1 MALEINTEDQ
11 AAEGA
16 SLTAGL
22 IMQTIGRRGTSL
34 RYVVLGILFSSRI
47 KKTRRL
53 REASYEPLAAAPPPP
68 TTASDHV
75 IDIPL
80 QERFSNKV
88 ARIVREKDLNSL
100 RGHGGV
106 EGILPLLRSHFEEG
120 AVDGGQNPEG
130 WNITKS
136 PVEAK
141 GFLYFL
147 FEACN
152 QYTIFFLLLSAG
164 FSFAI
169 EFMKQGVKDG
179 WHDGVAILITAF
191 LLIVFPSVQNYR
203 NQRKSAQKHLLDRSK
218 LMVNV
223 ERSTTEPTPITI
235 SGVMVGDIVH
245 LKEGDRVLVDGLFI
259 DHGEELVVD
268 EVLSSKI
275 DCEQNPF
282 VFSGSKVVKGRGRM
296 IVTSVG
302 ANTAI
307 AEMLSLVSDHNPM
320 EKTLLQTLMD
330 KPNACMDFL
339 ACCVSILIA
348 LVMLIRLLFFKKYE
362 NYNERP
368 DLKGEVSM
376 NFVMRIF
383 ENIFLKPQGKISI
396 LASVLATVVIGIQH
410 GMHVVITVALFQWKE
425 KAAENQADP
434 QDLSASVTMG
444 LITVIC
450 IETTADLMCNQ
461 TEVKEFWIGEK
472 DLSSGEVDS
481 ETDQVLEAL
490 HQGISATASP
500 ANDRLIS
507 WLNTR
512 WGSNVVLVNQRFET
526 VEQRQWNSNE
536 KYRGVLVRKIENDE
550 QIMQLHC
557 DGEASTILGM
567 CSHYYDNRGESHNIG
582 NQKRKFEEVIKKME
596 KKGLTPIAYAYKK
609 TEVGDPTEDGL
620 ILLALVGLRCPY
632 QEKLKLVVEALRK
645 AGVSIKLVSEDE
657 LSKVRA
663 RASELGISPGSD
675 DTEIEGEAFR
685 RLNSM
690 ERLDKVDLISVM
702 GSSLPKDKFLMVERL
717 KKKGHIVA
725 FYGGLTIS
733 DTLTLKE
740 ADIGIVEDLWSTEM
754 ARENA
759 DLIIRNG
766 CFLSMNMKSGA
777 CAYHNIQQFSQL
789 QLTACISG
797 LLVTLVATMHLGES
811 PLTAVHLIWVN
822 LIMCLLGGPMMAME
836 LQGTERHTQ
845 RPAKRTESLITKVI
859 WRNIA
864 VQVSYQASV
873 LLILHCMGNT
883 VPSMNEGVR
892 NTMIFNTF
900 TLCQVLNMFN
910 TMDILKKEVLVV
922 VLRSHWFLM
931 ALAAVLIIQVII
943 VEFGKGLASYV
954 RLNALQWLICCIL
967 AALSW
972 GSVRAFKFLSAHLQ
986 RTTSALM
993 VSSHV
998 GFSHRQRRLYI
1009 PIWFYVP
1016 TWLFLIFSVSLY
1028 CIRSEI
1034 SPLALYIR

>member
-53 REASYEPLAAAPPPP
+53 REASYEPLAAAPAPPA
-68 TTASDHV
+68 TDHV

-100 RGHGGV
+100 HGHGGV
-106 EGILPLLRSHFEEG
+106 ERILPLLRSHFEEG

-152 QYTIFFLLLSAG
+152 RYTIFFFFLSAG

-191 LLIVFPSVQNYR
+191 LLIAFPTVQNYR
-203 NQRKSAQKHLLDRSK
+203 NQRKSVQKHLLDRSK

-223 ERSTTEPTPITI
+223 ERSSTEPTPITI
-235 SGVMVGDIVH
+235 SGVVVGDIVH

-259 DHGEELVVD
+259 DQGEELVVD
-268 EVLSSKI
+268 EVLSPKI

-307 AEMLSLVSDHNPM
+307 ADMLSLVSDRNPL
-320 EKTLLQTLMD
+320 EKTLLQALMD
-330 KPNACMDFL
+330 KSNACMDFL

-383 ENIFLKPQGKISI
+383 ENIFLKPQGKVSI

-410 GMHVVITVALFQWKE
+410 GMHVVIT
-425 KAAENQADP
+425 ADP

-512 WGSNVVLVNQRFET
+512 WGSNAALVDRRFAT

-567 CSHYYDNRGESHNIG
+567 CSHYFDNRGESHNIG

-609 TEVGDPTEDGL
+609 TEAEDPTEDGL

-632 QEKLKLVVEALRK
+632 QEELKLAVEALRK

-675 DTEIEGEAFR
+675 DTEIEGQAFR

-690 ERLDKVDLISVM
+690 EKLDKVDLISVM

-766 CFLSMNMKSGA
+766 CFLSMNMRSGA
-777 CAYHNIQQFSQL
+777 CAYHNIQQFTQL

-845 RPAKRTESLITKVI
+845 RPAKRTESLITKGI

-873 LLILHCMGNT
+873 LLILHCMGNI

-900 TLCQVLNMFN
+900 TLCQVLNMFS
-910 TMDILKKEVLVV
+910 TMDIVKKEVLQV

-943 VEFGKGLASYV
+943 VEFGKGLASCV
-954 RLNALQWLICCIL
+954 RLNALQWLICCVL

-972 GSVRAFKFLSAHLQ
+972 GSVGAFKFLSAHLQ

-998 GFSHRQRRLYI
+998 ELSHRQRRLYI

-1016 TWLFLIFSVSLY
+1016 IWLFLIFSVSSY
-1028 CIRSEI
+1028 CIRPEI